1 MQPNEQPQHPIDYL
15 DSISTAPKKP
25 AGKVNDKVFF
35 GVIIAGV
42 LVTILVGVFAFLST
56 GTSSA
61 EDMSRLSVRLE
72 NLQTISD
79 NARKTTISSSLRA
92 TNINLSLA
100 LTNANRD
107 IAEHL
112 AATGIDDPKKIN
124 PAIITEENTDELTE
138 KLEDARLN
146 AIFDRTYA
154 REMSYQLETLL
165 VLIQQTETKV
175 KENSAKE
182 FLSKLH
188 KDLESLQKQFSNFS
202 ASS

>member
-1 MQPNEQPQHPIDYL
+1 MQPNEQPEHPIDYL

-25 AGKVNDKVFF
+25 AGKVNDKLFF
-35 GVIIAGV
+35 GVIIGGV
-42 LVTILVGVFAFLST
+42 LITLIVGVLALLSV
-56 GTSSA
+56 GTSSK
-61 EDMSRLSVRLE
+61 EDMGRLSVRLE

-79 NARKTTISSSLRA
+79 AARKTTISSSLRA

-107 IAEHL
+107 IVEPLTAN
-112 AATGIDDPKKIN
+112 GIDPKKIDSR
-124 PAIITEENTDELTE
+124 ITTEENTDELKE

-165 VLIQQTETKV
+165 VLIQQIEGKTK
-175 KENSAKE
+175 NSAEKE
-182 FLSKLH
+182 FLSTLRGN
-188 KDLESLQKQFSNFS
+188 LEPLQKQLANFS